1 MDAEAQKLMKDS
13 LLQALVR
20 EPQYALLSH
29 HPPRHATVTRD
40 MVLMLVCVRVRACA
54 GSVHRKPVRNGI
66 ADVVGIVARITV
78 PSNAWPELLDFLFQC
93 TNSQNV
99 EHREVGMKLF
109 DSLTD
114 NIGDILRPHTKTL
127 YNIFA
132 KGLTDSDNNVRVAS
146 LKCVNAS
153 PSPDAFGFVLHLV
166 FTLYAAHHR
175 AVGSLVDWV
184 TTDEEIVR
192 TLNTHTTHNTH
203 NTHNTPTPTPHIM
216 LRRKRS
222 ATCCRRCS
230 TFSATA
236 SRTDSTTKARVLS
249 KFSTNSSNR
258 YRSPRTPH
266 SSTVLVMQLG
276 LSFSYTHSFRCF

>member
-1 MDAEAQKLMKDS
+1 M
-13 LLQALVR
+13 
-20 EPQYALLSH
+20 
-29 HPPRHATVTRD
+29 
-40 MVLMLVCVRVRACA
+40 
-54 GSVHRKPVRNGI
+54 RNGI

-114 NIGDILRPHTKTL
+114 NIGDFLRPHTKTL

-146 LKCVNAS
+146 LKCVSAS
-153 PSPDAFGFVLHLV
+153 PSSDAFDFVLHRV
-166 FTLYAAHHR
+166 FTLCAAYRR

-192 TLNTHTTHNTH
+192 TLNTRPQRPHTR
-203 NTHNTPTPTPHIM
+203 TPTTSHNV
-216 LRRKRS
+216 LCRKRS

-236 SRTDSTTKARVLS
+236 FRTDSTTRARVLS

-258 YRSPRTPH
+258 YRTPRTA
-266 SSTVLVMQLG
+266 VLVIQ
-276 LSFSYTHSFRCF
+276 